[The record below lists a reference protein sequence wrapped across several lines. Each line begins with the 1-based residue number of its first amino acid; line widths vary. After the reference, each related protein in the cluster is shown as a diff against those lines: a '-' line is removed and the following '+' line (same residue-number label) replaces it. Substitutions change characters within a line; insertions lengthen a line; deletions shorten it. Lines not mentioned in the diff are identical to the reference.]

1 MNNELFICSIIFF
14 ALALPCIICTCLFDI
29 KQKMV
34 KKTIFK
40 ASASFSILIGCILI
54 FVGNNVW
61 TTPQILVLVGVAV
74 ALVGDILLSEF
85 SNGKIKQLF
94 SAFGLLAFIFTHV
107 LYVVAFL
114 KSSLSISTYIVF
126 APLCGMII
134 MALLMVFKVLK
145 LDNLATT
152 IGTLI
157 YSGVVFLMLGSAVN
171 LYAVGGIGNGIYAVV
186 GATLFLCS
194 DILLSLVN
202 FNNKI
207 HNQRKYVF
215 PAILVL
221 YYLGQIFIILSMV
234 I

>member
-1 MNNELFICSIIFF
+1 MDKTLFICSIVLF

-34 KKTIFK
+34 LKTIFK
-40 ASASFSILIGCILI
+40 TCASFCILIGCILI
-54 FVGNNVW
+54 FAGNNVW
-61 TTPQILVLVGVAV
+61 TMPQILVLVGVAV
-74 ALVGDILLSEF
+74 ALIGDVLLSEF
-85 SNGKIKQLF
+85 SKGKIKQIF
-94 SAFGLLAFIFTHV
+94 SALGLLAFICTHV

-114 KSSLSISTYIVF
+114 KSSLSISNFIVF
-126 APLCGMII
+126 APLSGMII
-134 MALLMVFKVLK
+134 MAVLIVFKVLK

-157 YSGVVFLMLGSAVN
+157 YSGVVFLMLGSAIN
-171 LYAVGGIGNGIYAVV
+171 LYAIGGIGNGTYAVA

-202 FNNKI
+202 FNDKI